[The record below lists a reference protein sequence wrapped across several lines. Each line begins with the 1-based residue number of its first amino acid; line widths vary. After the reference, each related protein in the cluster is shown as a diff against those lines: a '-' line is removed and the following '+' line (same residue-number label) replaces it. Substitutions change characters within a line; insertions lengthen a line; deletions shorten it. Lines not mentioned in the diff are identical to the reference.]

1 MVDDVNM
8 DRFRTSGL
16 TIAPGENE
24 KPLSLFQTKNK
35 EYKPFPSIYCGHP
48 MKPMNYNNS
57 NVEKLTYGEQVK
69 FELLNEDRRAIVQ
82 VQFLS
87 KIWILV
93 IKYLRI

>member
-1 MVDDVNM
+1 M

-35 EYKPFPSIYCGHP
+35 EYKPFRSIYCGHP

-69 FELLNEDRRAIVQ
+69 FELLNEDRRCAEHVPII
-82 VQFLS
+82 FYKTKKYKYS
-87 KIWILV
+87 KLTQQEILQ
-93 IKYLRI
+93 